1 MKINVGATER
11 VIRAVVGLILIW
23 AALYFTMPAVWIW
36 ILSILGLVLLATG
49 LLGICPVYALFK
61 IDTSK

>member
-23 AALYFTMPAVWIW
+23 AALYFTMPAVWVW
-36 ILSILGLVLLATG
+36 SLSILGLVLLATG

>member
-23 AALYFTMPAVWIW
+23 AALYFTMPAVWVW

>member
-23 AALYFTMPAVWIW
+23 AALYFTMPAVWVW

-49 LLGICPVYALFK
+49 LLGICPIYYLFK

>member
-23 AALYFTMPAVWIW
+23 AALYFTMPAVWVW

-49 LLGICPVYALFK
+49 LLGICAVYSLFK